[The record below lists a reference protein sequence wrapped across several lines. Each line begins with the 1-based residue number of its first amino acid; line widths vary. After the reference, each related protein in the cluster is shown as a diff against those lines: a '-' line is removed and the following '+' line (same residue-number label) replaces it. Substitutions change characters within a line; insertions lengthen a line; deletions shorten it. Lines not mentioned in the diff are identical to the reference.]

1 VSRLDRRRA
10 AALGRLAT
18 TYARHLARRAL
29 RRGGGDGLA
38 RFDALYG
45 ADRIIPLTAA
55 ERDQLP
61 GHGGCIGCGLC
72 GFAAPRSGYLRPERL
87 PSQLTRSLADLWTSR
102 DLPLDGVDWPAGAAV
117 CPTGV
122 PLDRIAGFVTV
133 HLERAGSVAP
143 PPGRAPVLPTAR
155 HR

>member
-1 VSRLDRRRA
+1 MSRLDRRRV

-18 TYARHLARRAL
+18 TYARHVARRAL
-29 RRGGGDGLA
+29 RRGPGDGLG
-38 RFDALYG
+38 RFQALYG
-45 ADRIIPLTAA
+45 ADRITPLTPG

-72 GFAAPRSGYLRPERL
+72 GFATPRSGYLRPERL
-87 PSQLTRSLADLWTSR
+87 PSQLTRSLPDLWTSR
-102 DLPLDGVDWPAGAAV
+102 DLPLAGVDWPAGASV

-122 PLDRIAGFVTV
+122 PLDQIGAFVVT
-133 HLERAGSVAP
+133 HLEREGTVAP
-143 PPGRAPVLPTAR
+143 PPGRAPVLPPDR